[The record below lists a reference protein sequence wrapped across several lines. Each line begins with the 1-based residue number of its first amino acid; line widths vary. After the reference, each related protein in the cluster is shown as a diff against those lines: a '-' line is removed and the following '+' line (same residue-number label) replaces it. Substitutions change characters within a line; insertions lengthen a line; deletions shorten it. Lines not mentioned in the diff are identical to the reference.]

1 MSWNFPKD
9 LKYIINHIST
19 GDMGKVKFLKLQK
32 VLIIYAKF
40 PVFGILPSEVK

>member
-9 LKYIINHIST
+9 LKYIINPIST
-19 GDMGKVKFLKLQK
+19 GDVGEG
-32 VLIIYAKF
+32 YAKF